1 MNNEP
6 KPPEGGK
13 KKPGKSVGF
22 EYQDRCGTPKI
33 GSCIDANQGVRP
45 KRPGLLSR

>member
-1 MNNEP
+1 MKKEASL
-6 KPPEGGK
+6 PEASK
-13 KKPGKSVGF
+13 KKPAKSVGF
-22 EYQDRCGTPKI
+22 EYQDRCGTPKL